1 MTGGAS
7 PYSKPFKCTHS
18 CVYTPEYVMIIR
30 VYIRAYIP
38 DYAMHLIDAAIV
50 EAQRHRH
57 IYSWTVNFFLSNNE
71 IKWRPVLS
79 KEEQL

>member
-1 MTGGAS
+1 
-7 PYSKPFKCTHS
+7 
-18 CVYTPEYVMIIR
+18 MIIR
-30 VYIRAYIP
+30 VYIRACVP
-38 DYAMHLIDAAIV
+38 EHAMQLIDAAIV

-57 IYSWTVNFFLSNNE
+57 IYSWPVNFFLSNNE